1 MVDNN
6 WTVKVK
12 IWKGRFAKS
21 CMYLPQPWPQEVTP
35 ASSGA
40 SPSPRGQTSGPPLS
54 PATPVM
60 STVEVSE
67 SFLLSNTVTC
77 NPSNV
82 NSETFTWARVF
93 AFLPSAQ
100 HVLSHQETVPGHCP
114 NLFSPGFGSAG
125 PRIFFPFKYSL
136 FRAQGVPHHWQRYLI
151 QKTLNKLL
159 PSKTDRIAVSVFLLF
174 WLSLTN
180 TEWEAGLSN

>member
-54 PATPVM
+54 PATQVM

-77 NPSNV
+77 NPSKV
-82 NSETFTWARVF
+82 NSETFTWAWVF

-114 NLFSPGFGSAG
+114 NLFSPGFGSAV
-125 PRIFFPFKYSL
+125 PRIFFAFKYSL

-159 PSKTDRIAVSVFLLF
+159 PSKGTPHVKKMFSFGHCP
-174 WLSLTN
+174 N
-180 TEWEAGLSN
+180 EGGGGPCPN